1 VRASRP
7 VYIPKSVQVTS
18 YGPTTID
25 DITAHHIT
33 LQHEAR
39 ATTSRFGQTGEGGR
53 KGVLIHLTRAPG
65 V

>member
-1 VRASRP
+1 M
-7 VYIPKSVQVTS
+7 TS
-18 YGPTTID
+18 YGPTTVD